1 MVCIDQETGLKS
13 AQPLKTLGKLRGSR
27 VSVKIAKYGAY
38 MYFFLPTLYGD
49 LYFGQ
54 NGLEGLFYTFKV
66 LLILTL

>member
-13 AQPLKTLGKLRGSR
+13 AQPLKALGKLRGAR

-38 MYFFLPTLYGD
+38 MYLFPPTLNSN

-66 LLILTL
+66 LLTLTL

>member
-13 AQPLKTLGKLRGSR
+13 AQPLKALGKLRGSQ

-38 MYFFLPTLYGD
+38 MYFFLPTLDSD

-54 NGLEGLFYTFKV
+54 NGLEGVFYTFKV